1 MARSTQQNAREAA
14 AEAAGNI
21 ADETGNAGADI
32 LSMTARMA
40 ERSAERFSGM
50 FGGGDADAAAQRYAR
65 SAEVLQ
71 DCGRA
76 VAEGCQELSREYLN
90 WARGQFQANL
100 TAFSKLAQCRSP
112 QELIAAQNQLFGENV
127 ALALS
132 ANRRFA
138 EISKEIADRAA
149 EKITQLADQAPQ
161 AGRSG

>member
-1 MARSTQQNAREAA
+1 MARGNQTAREAA
-14 AEAAGNI
+14 AEAAGNM
-21 ADETGNAGADI
+21 ADEAGNAGADI

-40 ERSAERFSGM
+40 ERSAERFSGL
-50 FGGGDADAAAQRYAR
+50 FGGEDAEATAQRYAR
-65 SAEVLQ
+65 STEVLQ

-76 VAEGCQELSREYLN
+76 VAEGYQELSREYLN
-90 WARGQFQANL
+90 WARGQFQSNL
-100 TAFSKLAQCRSP
+100 TAFGKLAQCRSP

-149 EKITQLADQAPQ
+149 EKITALADQGTPTGR
-161 AGRSG
+161 AG